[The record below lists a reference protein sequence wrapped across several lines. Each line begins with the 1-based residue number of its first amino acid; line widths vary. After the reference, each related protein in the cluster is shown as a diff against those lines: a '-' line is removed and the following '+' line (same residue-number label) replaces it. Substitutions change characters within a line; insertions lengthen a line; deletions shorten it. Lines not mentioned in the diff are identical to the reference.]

1 RPPPTPP
8 LPSFPTRR
16 SSDLDTINVGN
27 GNLDN
32 LPGAVA
38 VNGET
43 GTDRIVIND
52 GVATFSDTYTIT
64 STTVSRILFGG
75 LTYGTAE
82 QLVLNAETGSNLIN
96 INSTLSSTP
105 VTVNAGAGDDTINAG
120 NGNLANLPGAVAVNG
135 DAGTDLINVNDGSSA
150 SANTYAVTSAGVTR
164 GGFGGLTYGTAEQ
177 LVLNGGLGGNT
188 VNVQSTPATTPV
200 TVNAGA
206 GNDPINVGSGSP
218 PPGSSTIN
226 GLLGALMVNG
236 QGGTD
241 LLNVN
246 DQSNAPDP
254 ARVYTVTATSV
265 SRSGPPNAVAPITY
279 GTI

>member
-64 STTVSRILFGG
+64 STTVSRIFFGG

-82 QLVLNAETGSNLIN
+82 LLVLNAETGSNLIN

-105 VTVNAGAGDDTINAG
+105 VTVNAGAGNDTINVG
-120 NGNLANLPGAVAVNG
+120 NGNLDNLPGAVAVNG
-135 DAGTDLINVNDGSSA
+135 ETGTDRIVINDGVATFSD
-150 SANTYAVTSAGVTR
+150 TYTITSTTVSR
-164 GGFGGLTYGTAEQ
+164 ILFGGLTYGTAE
-177 LVLNGGLGGNT
+177 LLR
-188 VNVQSTPATTPV
+188 P
-200 TVNAGA
+200 NAHTA
-206 GNDPINVGSGSP
+206 GNHSLTNITLPI
-218 PPGSSTIN
+218 
-226 GLLGALMVNG
+226 
-236 QGGTD
+236 
-241 LLNVN
+241 
-246 DQSNAPDP
+246 
-254 ARVYTVTATSV
+254 
-265 SRSGPPNAVAPITY
+265 
-279 GTI
+279 